1 MTHIWCQKWGSED
14 TTRHPLLTASDS
26 LQNRGRDFPSMVQP
40 FPGSPVPI
48 PSQPPTGGCGDMLIR
63 QNTPNVQPPQDK
75 SGERIVSSIGAKKL
89 ILAGLH
95 DLKSSSLSTVSVN
108 HIILQSRVQSFL
120 FNYPP
125 PSKLGLLELAGKK
138 NRPHGKSCLLH
149 YQKKISAIAA
159 LARIQ
164 LNSQPKALVLC
175 SFYLGKEGERELL
188 ISQ

>member
-125 PSKLGLLELAGKK
+125 PFQTGPLGACREKEQTPWQELPPSLLEENQCNRCPSKDSIKFLAKG
-138 NRPHGKSCLLH
+138 P
-149 YQKKISAIAA
+149 
-159 LARIQ
+159 
-164 LNSQPKALVLC
+164 C
-175 SFYLGKEGERELL
+175 SLQFLSRERR
-188 ISQ
+188 